1 MKFARPENKVL
12 CWLYK
17 EWSVVLLASAALLLS
32 ITVIAFHGQAMSIID
47 EWSYIDYLYKIPT
60 QGFVRQGE
68 YFGFDALHLM
78 SCYGEI
84 RYGQMGPPCADS
96 YPDPSLFPYA
106 GIQSAQLY
114 TPVFFAPVWL
124 GATILSALPL
134 ISLLTGARLV
144 VAMIFVVTVILL
156 HQLMKDFGINRLAIV
171 AIILGF
177 IVSPYSWWTYT
188 YLSTDAPAV
197 LVTVVLLILA
207 RKYLRNEISAWWIF
221 LASAV
226 AITIKSTNL
235 LAIGLTALYLILT
248 FCFTS
253 LTSKPWLRV
262 AEWKSAFRGSGVLSG
277 IVVSSASIL
286 FALVFQ
292 LAWNIFVSINAV
304 GPSADQGIGRS
315 LTFDDLVLQATS
327 FLQSTITSNV
337 NLGPDSPLAYPIPVE
352 VSLPLTWLCIA
363 GVLGALFLSR
373 KAEAHTPFVI
383 TTVIMTVLSAPF
395 LAILIYKS
403 TGTYYDIPPRYG
415 GVLLPA
421 FFICAGFIAKQ
432 KFVTWIFLG
441 YAVTFFFVALALTPW
456 IA

>member
-1 MKFARPENKVL
+1 MQ
-12 CWLYK
+12 K
-17 EWSVVLLASAALLLS
+17 EWSLLFLALAALLLS
-32 ITVIAFHGQAMSIID
+32 VTVITFHGQALSIID
-47 EWSYIDYLYKIPT
+47 EWAYIDYLYKIPT

-68 YFGFDALHLM
+68 YFGFEALHLM
-78 SCYGEI
+78 SCFGEI
-84 RYGQMGPPCADS
+84 RYGLMGPPCADS

-124 GATILSALPL
+124 GATIFSAIPA
-134 ISLLTGARLV
+134 ISFLTGARLV
-144 VAMIFVVTVILL
+144 IALIFVLTVVLL
-156 HQLMKDFGINRLAIV
+156 HQLLKDFGIQRLAIV

-197 LVTVVLLILA
+197 LVTVVLLLLT
-207 RKYLRNEISAWWIF
+207 RKYLRDEISAWWIF
-221 LASAV
+221 LASAI
-226 AITIKSTNL
+226 AIAVKSTNL
-235 LAIGLTALYLILT
+235 LAIGLTVCYLFMH
-248 FCFTS
+248 FCFFEFP
-253 LTSKPWLRV
+253 KRPWV
-262 AEWKSAFRGSGVLSG
+262 KASAWRDALSGRGSLAGL
-277 IVVSSASIL
+277 VVSVCSVL
-286 FALVFQ
+286 FAGIFQ
-292 LAWNIFVSINAV
+292 IAWNAFVALNAV
-304 GPSADQGIGRS
+304 GPTADQGIGRA

-363 GVLGALFLSR
+363 GVIGAVFVAR
-373 KAEAHTPFVI
+373 KNESNTSFVV
-383 TTVIMTVLSAPF
+383 TTVVMTVIAAPF

-421 FFICAGFIAKQ
+421 FFICAGFIAKN

-441 YAVTFFFVALALTPW
+441 YAITFYLVALALTPW

>member
-1 MKFARPENKVL
+1 MKLLARQNRIL
-12 CWLYK
+12 IWLHE
-17 EWSVVLLASAALLLS
+17 EWSVVFLAAAAFLLS
-32 ITVIAFHGQAMSIID
+32 FTVIGFHGQALSIID
-47 EWSYIDYLYKIPT
+47 EWAYIDYLYKIPT
-60 QGFVRQGE
+60 QGFLRQGE
-68 YFGFDALHLM
+68 FYGFDALHHM
-78 SCYGEI
+78 SCHGVI

-96 YPDPSLFPYA
+96 YPDPSLFPYE

-124 GATILSALPL
+124 GATIFSALPL
-134 ISLLTGARLV
+134 ISFLTGARLV
-144 VAMIFVVTVILL
+144 IALIFVITVVLL

-197 LVTVVLLILA
+197 LVTTVLLLLV
-207 RKYLRNEISAWWIF
+207 RKYIRNELSAWWIF
-221 LASAV
+221 FASAV
-226 AITIKSTNL
+226 AIAIKSTNL
-235 LAIGLTALYLILT
+235 FAIGLAVLYLVMNFL
-248 FCFTS
+248 FTS
-253 LTSKPWLRV
+253 FRDRPWLR
-262 AEWKSAFRGSGVLSG
+262 ASEWKVGIRGHGPLAAIIISGF
-277 IVVSSASIL
+277 SIL
-286 FALVFQ
+286 FVFIFQ
-292 LAWNIFVSINAV
+292 LAWNAFIRLNAV
-304 GPSADQGIGRS
+304 GPSADQGIGRP

-327 FLQSTITSNV
+327 YLQSTITSNV

-363 GVLGALFLSR
+363 GVLGALFVSR
-373 KAEAHTPFVI
+373 VKDAQTPFVI

-395 LAILIYKS
+395 LAVIIYSS

-421 FFICAGFIAKQ
+421 FFICAGFIAKN

-441 YAVTFFFVALALTPW
+441 YAISFYLVALALTPW